1 MAAYDLIVI
10 GTGGVGSAALYQAAR
25 RGQRA
30 LGIDRFPGGHDRGSS
45 HGQTRIIRRAYFEH
59 PDYVPLLDRA
69 YELWKELETA
79 AERPLYFPVGL
90 IEIGPR
96 DGVLVPGVL
105 TAAEKYR
112 LPLERLTSD
121 DVARRFSGFHVPD
134 GYEALFESDAGYL
147 LVEQCVLTY
156 LEQAQRLGAELAIGD
171 EVVDWRDEAGEIV
184 VHTATATYRA
194 PRVIVTAGAWSE
206 GLLRS
211 LGVRLQVVRKHL
223 HWYRCDV
230 ERYRADRGCP
240 AFFYEVPSGYF
251 YGFPQIDD
259 AGVKLAEHSGGTE
272 VANPLADDRQPEAE
286 DDRRVERFLR
296 EYLPGVTGRQ
306 TQHAVCFYTRSPDE
320 HFIIDRHP
328 HHPNVVF
335 AAGLSGHGFKFAS
348 VLGEILVDLAVD
360 GATASPID
368 FLSSRR
374 FGNNLAV

>member
-90 IEIGPR
+90 IEIGPP

-105 TAAEKYR
+105 ASAEKYH
-112 LPLERLTSD
+112 LPLERLAPD
-121 DVARRFSGFHVPD
+121 DVARRFSGFHVPE

-147 LVEQCVLTY
+147 LVEQCVLAY
-156 LEQAQRLGAELAIGD
+156 LEQAQRFGAELAIGD
-171 EVVDWRDEAGEIV
+171 EVIDWRDEAGEIV
-184 VHTATATYRA
+184 VYTATATFRA
-194 PRVIVTAGAWSE
+194 PRVIITAGAWSE

-223 HWYRCDV
+223 HWYRCDD
-230 ERYRADRGCP
+230 ERYRADRGGP

-272 VANPLADDRQPEAE
+272 VANPLADDRQPEAQ
-286 DDRRVERFLR
+286 DDRRVEQFLR
-296 EYLPGVTGRQ
+296 EHLSGVTGRQ
-306 TQHAVCFYTRSPDE
+306 SQHAVCFYTRSPDE
-320 HFIIDRHP
+320 HFVIDRHP

-348 VLGEILVDLAVD
+348 VLGEILVDLAVE
-360 GATASPID
+360 GETALPIG
-368 FLSSRR
+368 FLNSQR
-374 FGNNLAV
+374 FGNPLA